1 MGNAEHDVTLNRAFG
16 QLSSEQ
22 RYLLVMHHLHGTPV
36 ADLAAELGAPEGTVK
51 WRLHAARAAL
61 QQALETQS

>member
-1 MGNAEHDVTLNRAFG
+1 MGDAEHDVTLSRAFD

-36 ADLAAELGAPEGTVK
+36 AELAAELGAPEGTLK

-61 QQALETQS
+61 QRALETQS